1 MAFARLL
8 RAALPFLALLACPAP
23 GTATAAPSPA
33 PHEYTVSVI
42 PIMPPAEVKRRW
54 QPVLDEATRAT
65 GLRFRFHFY
74 PDFARFEQGLAA
86 EEVDFAMASPVVIWN
101 VREHYRPLLRGR
113 LPLVGQVVVRRD
125 SPLQALPDL
134 ARRSLALQEGATLA
148 TNLLVLR
155 TLREQKVAF
164 EPRYVN
170 TESSAL
176 RSVVLG
182 RNDAALVN
190 NYLMQLVPPGVL
202 PRLRVIHSAAELPP
216 PAMLAGRQTPP
227 EVVQKFRDAL
237 FALRDS
243 KPAMLDS
250 ILMAGITDADLER
263 DYGMMGKLLAQ
274 DAAGERP

>member
-1 MAFARLL
+1 MALARLL
-8 RAALPFLALLACPAP
+8 LAVLLALPATLLPPRAQ
-23 GTATAAPSPA
+23 AAPA
-33 PHEYTVSVI
+33 AREYTVSVI
-42 PIMPPAEVKRRW
+42 PIMPPAEIKRRW

-74 PDFARFEQGLAA
+74 LDFARFEQGLAS
-86 EEVDFAMASPVVIWN
+86 EEIDFAMASPVVIWN
-101 VREHYRPLLRGR
+101 MRDRYRPLLRGR
-113 LPLVGQVVVRRD
+113 TPLVGQVVVRRD

-134 ARRSLALQEGATLA
+134 SRHSLALQEGSTLS

-155 TLREQKVAF
+155 TLREQKIAY
-164 EPRYVN
+164 EARYVN

-190 NYLMQLVPPGVL
+190 NYLLQLVPPGIL
-202 PRLRVIHSAAELPP
+202 PRLRIIHSAADLPP
-216 PAMLAGRQTPP
+216 PALLASRQTPP

-250 ILMAGITDADLER
+250 ILMADIANADLER
-263 DYGMMGKLLAQ
+263 DYGVMERLLAPEA
-274 DAAGERP
+274 DGGRP